1 MKQKL
6 TELKE
11 IENLVIRGDNSV
23 STITRTNRQKIN
35 EEIEDKLRYKPTR
48 PIKCKKR
55 RGKKEPPL

>member
-6 TELKE
+6 TELKA

-35 EEIEDKLRYKPTR
+35 EEIE
-48 PIKCKKR
+48 KKFLL
-55 RGKKEPPL
+55 GAKSSWDLVS